1 MQSLSMGTLRA
12 YHRGHRQVSKLY
24 NKSAIIMR
32 QFQQISPIFIILFIF
47 GFAMAQEVK
56 VDILKS
62 FPDNAAVTGSHAY
75 DSQVTLS
82 IEHDDGSLTPAGW
95 STRLENGGDGR
106 PFSFTPGVGLITGW
120 TEGVLKM
127 REGERAVLH
136 VPSSKG
142 YGASAQGSKGGAWYI
157 PANSNL
163 HFDIEILGK
172 RGGNP
177 AAKAEL

>member
-62 FPDNAAVTGSHAY
+62 FPDNAAVTGSHEY